1 MKKLIFKLMM
11 VSTCLSIVAEEAVA
25 QERSE
30 RSERERGERRE
41 RPERPDGERSQRN
54 RQRPGSNESDRSSR
68 RRPQTSQRG
77 EERRGFGGGP
87 GVSGGFMRMF
97 PVMVVLDKDG
107 NGEISESEIKGA
119 VAALKKL
126 DKNKDG
132 KLTEDELRPSFGN
145 RGGSGAGRQNRDGQ
159 EGRPSFQG
167 GNRPSTRGEGGQSN
181 RRRSRSN
188 GEGQERRPR

>member
-1 MKKLIFKLMM
+1 
-11 VSTCLSIVAEEAVA
+11 
-25 QERSE
+25 
-30 RSERERGERRE
+30 
-41 RPERPDGERSQRN
+41 
-54 RQRPGSNESDRSSR
+54 
-68 RRPQTSQRG
+68 
-77 EERRGFGGGP
+77 
-87 GVSGGFMRMF
+87 MRMF

-181 RRRSRSN
+181 RRRSRGN
-188 GEGQERRPR
+188 GEGQERRAR

>member
-1 MKKLIFKLMM
+1 M
-11 VSTCLSIVAEEAVA
+11 
-25 QERSE
+25 
-30 RSERERGERRE
+30 
-41 RPERPDGERSQRN
+41 
-54 RQRPGSNESDRSSR
+54 
-68 RRPQTSQRG
+68 
-77 EERRGFGGGP
+77 
-87 GVSGGFMRMF
+87 GGFLSRDLQQLPGGF
-97 PVMVVLDKDG
+97 LTPLG
-107 NGEISESEIKGA
+107 FLNRGA
-119 VAALKKL
+119 RRTSGRAMGTCASARKTEGAGFEAA

>member
-1 MKKLIFKLMM
+1 
-11 VSTCLSIVAEEAVA
+11 
-25 QERSE
+25 
-30 RSERERGERRE
+30 
-41 RPERPDGERSQRN
+41 
-54 RQRPGSNESDRSSR
+54 
-68 RRPQTSQRG
+68 
-77 EERRGFGGGP
+77 
-87 GVSGGFMRMF
+87 
-97 PVMVVLDKDG
+97 MVVLDKDE

-145 RGGSGAGRQNRDGQ
+145 RGGYGAGRQNRDGQ